1 MMGLSMTALALRVN
15 AGIRTILFR
24 VDHRNGIFHVCE
36 GGYWLLSNAAISA
49 VHGML
54 RNEAFKQVVQKNK

>member
-1 MMGLSMTALALRVN
+1 MGLSMTAPALRVN
-15 AGIRTILFR
+15 AGIPTILFW
-24 VDHRNGIFHVCE
+24 VDHRNGFFMCVK

>member
-1 MMGLSMTALALRVN
+1 MCVK
-15 AGIRTILFR
+15 
-24 VDHRNGIFHVCE
+24 